1 MTLTRKPHIV
11 HVYKDYWPPIVGGI
25 ERSINWMANGVL
37 ELQPNYKITVL
48 VNSRDKKSRER
59 MDGPIRIIEVGEW
72 GRAFSAPVSPGF
84 PFALGKLKADIWHF
98 HIPNPTGDL
107 SYLLRRPKGK
117 VVCTYHSDVIRQ
129 KWAMAIY
136 GPLLKMFLRKCDV
149 IMPTS
154 PHLIEASEYLRP
166 LRSKC
171 VPVPLGMP
179 LEPFARTTERGLKAR
194 EIRRHYKGFPLV
206 VFVGKLRYY
215 KGLQFLISAF
225 RGLPHVHC
233 LIIGEG
239 PEGEK
244 LKRLAAEFELT
255 DRIHFL
261 GELSDQEMV
270 AHLHAADIFVL
281 PSHLPSEAFGLV
293 QVEAMAAGLPVISC
307 EVGTGVSFVNQHE
320 TTGLIVPPEDDV
332 ALAQAIEQL
341 LANPNERNRFAE
353 GAYRRAHDLFSRNAM
368 AQNVFQV
375 YQRLL
380 SKTS

>member
-1 MTLTRKPHIV
+1 MSTPKPLHIV

-37 ELQPNYKITVL
+37 ALRPDFKITVL
-48 VNSRDKKSRER
+48 VNSRTRKTRQR
-59 MDGPIRIIEVGEW
+59 MEGAVNIIEVGEW

-84 PFALGKLKADIWHF
+84 PWALGKLKADVWHF

-107 SYLLRRPKGK
+107 SYLLRKPKGN

-129 KWAMAIY
+129 KWAMALY
-136 GPLLKMFLRKCDV
+136 GPLLRKFLRSCDC

-154 PHLIEASEYLRP
+154 PHLIEASQYLRP
-166 LRSKC
+166 LKDKC
-171 VPVPLGMP
+171 CPVPLGMP
-179 LEPFARTTERGLKAR
+179 LEPFERTPERGLKAR
-194 EIRRHYKGFPLV
+194 DIRRHYKGFPLV

-225 RGLPHVHC
+225 RSLPHVHC

-244 LKRLAAEFELT
+244 LQRLATEFQLQ

-261 GELSDQEMV
+261 GELSDEEMV

-293 QVEAMAAGLPVISC
+293 QVEAMASGLPVISC
-307 EVGTGVSFVNQHE
+307 DVGTGVSFVNQHE
-320 TTGLIVPPEDDV
+320 VTGLIVPPASDT
-332 ALAQAIEQL
+332 ALAEAIERL
-341 LANPNERNRFAE
+341 LSDPNERNRFAE
-353 GAYRRAHDLFSRNAM
+353 AAYRRSQEYFTRTAM
-368 AQNVFQV
+368 AENVLKV
-375 YQRLL
+375 YESLI
-380 SKTS
+380 S